1 MLICVSSRM
10 ASWDLPSGLGS
21 GLLWQMVSL
30 WGFPG
35 GSVVKNLPALQETWE
50 MWVWSLGR
58 VDLLGRKWQPTYSFL
73 AQRSPMDRGTL
84 WTVISGVKKSRTGL
98 SNWALMVSLYLWAW
112 NVRVRGRAVCF
123 IGRDHTVNWSSRWT
137 GLLIPQVYG
146 V

>member
-1 MLICVSSRM
+1 MLSCVSSRM
-10 ASWDLPSGLGS
+10 ASWHLPSGLGS

-35 GSVVKNLPALQETWE
+35 GSVVKNPPALQETWE

-58 VDLLGRKWQPTYSFL
+58 DDPLGRKWQPTYSFL
-73 AQRSPMDRGTL
+73 AQKSPVDRGTL

-98 SNWALMVSLYLWAW
+98 SDWALMVSLYLWAW

-123 IGRDHTVNWSSRWT
+123 VGRDHTVNWSSRWT